1 LVREKLKKLR
11 KGFFLTQ
18 RGGAAASGRRP
29 PRRNLE
35 PMAACSSTL
44 PENSKVHEEPRREK
58 RGTGERREKGESD
71 RERKK

>member
-1 LVREKLKKLR
+1 
-11 KGFFLTQ
+11 
-18 RGGAAASGRRP
+18 
-29 PRRNLE
+29 
-35 PMAACSSTL
+35 MAACSSTL